1 MWIGCSA
8 SGIWIHK
15 LSERAQ
21 DCAAILRRDGL
32 TKERLLPMLVHEM
45 LIAFVAKTARGV
57 YGKYG
62 ASDIHEEVRWV

>member
-1 MWIGCSA
+1 LDAVPAGFGFTNFRSA
-8 SGIWIHK
+8 
-15 LSERAQ
+15 AQ

-32 TKERLLPMLVHEM
+32 TKERLLPMLVHET